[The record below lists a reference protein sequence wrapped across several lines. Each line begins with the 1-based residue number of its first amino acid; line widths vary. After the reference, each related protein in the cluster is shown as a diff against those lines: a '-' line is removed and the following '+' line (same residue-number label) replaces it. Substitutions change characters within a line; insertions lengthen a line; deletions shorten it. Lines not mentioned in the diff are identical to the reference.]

1 LTEKSSCSVWFGQ
14 RRTKQGFAL
23 GFSREREGVEEWKCE
38 REE

>member
-1 LTEKSSCSVWFGQ
+1 LLTEKSTGSVWFGQ

-23 GFSREREGVEEWKCE
+23 GFSREREECKCE